1 MGYTEL
7 VDPGKE
13 DNEGAHLRRS
23 ATTNAHGLV
32 LGWLAVGGGS
42 RSGVWCIQPTPAVSR
57 WNAESK
63 KVEERTH
70 LHGCCGLLCDGRASW
85 LLNLNIRRVHV

>member
-7 VDPGKE
+7 FDPGKE
-13 DNEGAHLRRS
+13 NNEGAHLRRS

-42 RSGVWCIQPTPAVSR
+42 RSGVWCIQPMPAVSC

-63 KVEERTH
+63 KVEGV
-70 LHGCCGLLCDGRASW
+70 LICMDAVGCCATAARAGF
-85 LLNLNIRRVHV
+85 